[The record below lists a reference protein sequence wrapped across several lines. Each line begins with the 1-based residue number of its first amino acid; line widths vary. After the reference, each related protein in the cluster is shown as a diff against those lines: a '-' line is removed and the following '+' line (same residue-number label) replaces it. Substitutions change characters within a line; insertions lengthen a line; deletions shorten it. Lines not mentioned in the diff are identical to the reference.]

1 MLYWPA
7 ETHARLDC
15 MPTLPL
21 RAALKHGALI
31 VAANWPVVLIEF
43 ALESLYK
50 FVLAVPVIGGALM
63 VAVLVGDDFGTIFGQ
78 GVRNAADLIVS
89 ALFTAPSALWTFFA
103 AVALVAVGGAVV
115 MYIVKSGTLAVI
127 VASEAVA
134 GELHEGPIHLE
145 MLRRAYAYDL
155 AAVLAA
161 ARRFASRSAWLAL
174 GLSASYIT
182 LGVGYVMALG
192 WALRLAAQT
201 TWAPAWPLLV
211 LLSTSTGVIGVT
223 AANLAFDLL
232 RVIVVSDDCSLRV
245 AFSRLRAF
253 LVADARQVLGIFG
266 VVGLIVSAA
275 MAVSV
280 VTTAGLTFVA
290 WVPFA
295 SLIAIPLQVI
305 AWFVRGVVFQY
316 VGLGALSAYQTQY
329 RRFSG
334 AGGRSVVTPI
344 WVQRA

>member
-1 MLYWPA
+1 
-7 ETHARLDC
+7 

-31 VAANWPVVLIEF
+31 VAANWPVVLVEF
-43 ALESLYK
+43 ALESLFK

-63 VAVLVGDDFGTIFGQ
+63 VGVLVGDDFGTIFGQ

-89 ALFTAPSALWTFFA
+89 ALFTAPAALWTFFA
-103 AVALVAVGGAVV
+103 AVALVAVGGSVV
-115 MYIVKSGTLAVI
+115 MYVVKGGTLAVL
-127 VASEAVA
+127 VASERVA

-145 MLRRAYAYDL
+145 TFRHAYAYDL
-155 AAVLAA
+155 AELIAA
-161 ARRFASRSAWLAL
+161 SRRFATRSMWLAL
-174 GLSASYIT
+174 GLSASYIA

-192 WALRLAAQT
+192 AALRVSEQT

-223 AANLAFDLL
+223 AVNLTFDLL
-232 RVIVVSDDCSLRV
+232 RVIVVTDDCRV
-245 AFSRLRAF
+245 RAACSRLRAF

-266 VVGLIVSAA
+266 VVGLVVTAA

-334 AGGRSVVTPI
+334 TGGRSVVTPI